1 MWNDATLCITPK
13 MHKVKQWF
21 LFIKLHHI
29 IQSATCIATK
39 NKHYI
44 HTREEKTTQSIEK
57 KVSVTPSCRLVIS
70 IRLCRT
76 WFVEPQTYRMRYSSK
91 NMCVSGVWSCKREEI
106 NHKVMLITTNYGQSN
121 RIEHKTT
128 RDHIIFG
135 TKYALCREIRSISF
149 M

>member
-1 MWNDATLCITPK
+1 MTRHYALRRKCTKSNNDFYLLSSITSFNQPRVLQQK
-13 MHKVKQWF
+13 TN
-21 LFIKLHHI
+21 I
-29 IQSATCIATK
+29 T
-39 NKHYI
+39 Y
-44 HTREEKTTQSIEK
+44 TREKTKTTQSIEK